1 MGGKGTRR
9 GCYVMDDEPKVEV
22 ITPPDTLKKKVKTG
36 GPGAVDLDT
45 LERAEAVIADMTD
58 NYMEWVAKDLAK
70 IHRALEDLKGEKKDH
85 KDALARIFQ
94 LSHDMKG
101 QGGSFGYTLMTI
113 LGGTLCNFVENLE
126 DAGPAEVEVIQ
137 LHINAMDLVIAKQM
151 KGDGGKEGE
160 QLLKGLGLVA
170 AKISEE

>member
-1 MGGKGTRR
+1 
-9 GCYVMDDEPKVEV
+9 MDDEPKAEV

-36 GPGAVDLDT
+36 GPGAVDGGT

-58 NYMEWVAKDLAK
+58 NYVEWAAKDLAK
-70 IHRALEDLKGEKKDH
+70 IYQALDNLKAEKKDR
-85 KDALARIFQ
+85 KDALALIFQ

-113 LGGTLCNFVENLE
+113 LGGTLCNFVEKLE
-126 DAGPAEVEVIQ
+126 DAGSVEIEVIQ
-137 LHINAMDLVIAKQM
+137 LHINAMALVIAKQM
-151 KGDGGKEGE
+151 KGDGGKEGV

-170 AKISEE
+170 AKVSKE

>member
-1 MGGKGTRR
+1 MEN
-9 GCYVMDDEPKVEV
+9 EPKAEV
-22 ITPPDTLKKKVKTG
+22 ITPPDTLKKKVKIG

-45 LERAEAVIADMTD
+45 LNRAEAVIADMTD
-58 NYMEWVAKDLAK
+58 NYVEWAASDLAK
-70 IHRALEDLKGEKKDH
+70 IHQALEDLKAGKTER

-113 LGGTLCNFVENLE
+113 LGGNLCTFVEKLD
-126 DAGPAEVEVIQ
+126 DAGPSEVEVIE
-137 LHINAMDLVIAKQM
+137 LHIDAMDLVIAKQM
-151 KGDGGKEGE
+151 KGDGGKAGE

-170 AKISEE
+170 AKRSRD

>member
-1 MGGKGTRR
+1 
-9 GCYVMDDEPKVEV
+9 MDDAPKAEV
-22 ITPPDTLKKKVKTG
+22 ITPPDTLKEKVKTG

-58 NYMEWVAKDLAK
+58 KYLEWAAQDLAK
-70 IHRALEDLKGEKKDH
+70 IHQALEDLKAEKKDH
-85 KDALARIFQ
+85 KDALARIFH

-113 LGGTLCNFVENLE
+113 LGGNLCNFVEKLE

-137 LHINAMDLVIAKQM
+137 LHINTMDLVIAKQM
-151 KGDGGKEGE
+151 KGDGSKEGE
-160 QLLKGLGLVA
+160 QLLTGLDLVA
-170 AKISEE
+170 AKVSKE

>member
-1 MGGKGTRR
+1 
-9 GCYVMDDEPKVEV
+9 MDDEPKAEV
-22 ITPPDTLKKKVKTG
+22 ITPPDTLKKKVKAS
-36 GPGAVDLDT
+36 GPGAVDLGT

-58 NYMEWVAKDLAK
+58 TYVEWAAKDVAK
-70 IHRALEDLKGEKKDH
+70 IHQALENLKAEKKDR
-85 KDALARIFQ
+85 KGALARIFQ

-151 KGDGGKEGE
+151 KGDGGKEGV

-170 AKISEE
+170 AKISTE

>member
-1 MGGKGTRR
+1 
-9 GCYVMDDEPKVEV
+9 MDDEPKAEV
-22 ITPPDTLKKKVKTG
+22 ITPPDTLKKKVKAS
-36 GPGAVDLDT
+36 GPGAVDLGT

-58 NYMEWVAKDLAK
+58 NYVEWAAKDLAK
-70 IHRALEDLKGEKKDH
+70 IYQALENLKAEKKDR

-113 LGGTLCNFVENLE
+113 LGGNLCNFVENLE
-126 DAGPAEVEVIQ
+126 DAGSAEIEVIQ
-137 LHINAMDLVIAKQM
+137 LHINAMALVIARQM
-151 KGDGGKEGE
+151 KGDGGKEGV

-170 AKISEE
+170 AKVSKE

>member
-1 MGGKGTRR
+1 
-9 GCYVMDDEPKVEV
+9 MDDEPKAEV

-36 GPGAVDLDT
+36 GPGAVDLGT

-58 NYMEWVAKDLAK
+58 NYVEWAAKDVAK
-70 IHRALEDLKGEKKDH
+70 IHQALENLKAEKTDRKG
-85 KDALARIFQ
+85 ALARIFQ

-113 LGGTLCNFVENLE
+113 LGGNLCNFVEKLE
-126 DAGPAEVEVIQ
+126 DAGSAEIEVIQ
-137 LHINAMDLVIAKQM
+137 LHISAMDLVIAKQM

-170 AKISEE
+170 ARIAKE

>member
-1 MGGKGTRR
+1 
-9 GCYVMDDEPKVEV
+9 MDDEPKVEV

-45 LERAEAVIADMTD
+45 LNRAEAVIADMTD
-58 NYMEWVAKDLAK
+58 NYVEWAANDLAK
-70 IHRALEDLKGEKKDH
+70 IHQALEDLKAEKKDH

-113 LGGTLCNFVENLE
+113 LGGNLCDFVDKLEN
-126 DAGPAEVEVIQ
+126 AGPAEIEVIQ
-137 LHINAMDLVIAKQM
+137 LHINAMGLVIAKEM
-151 KGDGGKEGE
+151 KGDGGKAGV
-160 QLLKGLGLVA
+160 QLLQGLGLVA
-170 AKISEE
+170 AKVSKE

>member
-1 MGGKGTRR
+1 
-9 GCYVMDDEPKVEV
+9 MDDEPKVEV

-45 LERAEAVIADMTD
+45 LKRAEAVIADMTD

-160 QLLKGLGLVA
+160 RLLKGLGLVA
-170 AKISEE
+170 AKISEA

>member
-1 MGGKGTRR
+1 
-9 GCYVMDDEPKVEV
+9 MDDEPKVEV

-45 LERAEAVIADMTD
+45 LNRAEAVIADMTD
-58 NYMEWVAKDLAK
+58 NYVEGAANDLAK
-70 IHRALEDLKGEKKDH
+70 IHQALEDLKAEKKDH

-101 QGGSFGYTLMTI
+101 QGGSFGYSLMTI
-113 LGGTLCNFVENLE
+113 LGGNLCTFVEYLE
-126 DAGPAEVEVIQ
+126 DAGPAEVEVVR
-137 LHINAMDLVIAKQM
+137 LHIDAMDLVIAKQM
-151 KGDGGKEGE
+151 KGDGGTEGA

-170 AKISEE
+170 AKISKE

>member
-1 MGGKGTRR
+1 
-9 GCYVMDDEPKVEV
+9 MDDEPEVEV

-45 LERAEAVIADMTD
+45 LHRAEAVIAGMTG
-58 NYMEWVAKDLAK
+58 NYLEWAAQDLAK
-70 IHRALEDLKGEKKDH
+70 IHQALEDLKAEKKDH

-113 LGGTLCNFVENLE
+113 LGGNLCDFVDKLEN
-126 DAGPAEVEVIQ
+126 AGSAEIEVIQ
-137 LHINAMDLVIAKQM
+137 LHINAMGLVIAKEM
-151 KGDGGKEGE
+151 KGDGGETGA

-170 AKISEE
+170 AKVSRD

>member
-1 MGGKGTRR
+1 
-9 GCYVMDDEPKVEV
+9 MDDEPKVEV

-45 LERAEAVIADMTD
+45 LKRAEAVIADMTD
-58 NYMEWVAKDLAK
+58 HYVEWVTKDLEK
-70 IHRALEDLKGEKKDH
+70 IHQALEDLKAEKKDH
-85 KDALARIFQ
+85 KDALAGIFQ
-94 LSHDMKG
+94 LAHDMKG

-113 LGGTLCNFVENLE
+113 LGGNLCNVVEKLE

-137 LHINAMDLVIAKQM
+137 LHINAMDLVIAKEM

-160 QLLKGLGLVA
+160 QLLEGLGLVA
-170 AKISEE
+170 AKISKE

>member
-1 MGGKGTRR
+1 
-9 GCYVMDDEPKVEV
+9 MDDAPKAEV
-22 ITPPDTLKKKVKTG
+22 ITPPDTLKEKVKTG

-58 NYMEWVAKDLAK
+58 KYLEWAAQDLAK
-70 IHRALEDLKGEKKDH
+70 IHQALEDLKAEKKDH
-85 KDALARIFQ
+85 KDALAQIFQ

-113 LGGTLCNFVENLE
+113 LGGNLCNFVEKLE

-137 LHINAMDLVIAKQM
+137 LHITTMDLVIAKQM
-151 KGDGGKEGE
+151 KGDGSKEGE
-160 QLLKGLGLVA
+160 QLLTGLDLVA
-170 AKISEE
+170 AKVSKE

>member
-1 MGGKGTRR
+1 
-9 GCYVMDDEPKVEV
+9 MDDQPKAEV
-22 ITPPDTLKKKVKTG
+22 ITPPDTLKKKVKIG

-45 LERAEAVIADMTD
+45 LDRAEAVIADMTD
-58 NYMEWVAKDLAK
+58 NYVEWAAKDLEN
-70 IHRALEDLKGEKKDH
+70 IHQALEELKAEKKDQ
-85 KDALARIFQ
+85 KGTLARIFQ
-94 LSHDMKG
+94 LAHDMKG

-126 DAGPAEVEVIQ
+126 AAGSAEVEVIG
-137 LHINAMDLVIAKQM
+137 LHINAMDLVIANEM

-170 AKISEE
+170 AKVSKD

>member
-1 MGGKGTRR
+1 
-9 GCYVMDDEPKVEV
+9 MDDEPEVEV

-45 LERAEAVIADMTD
+45 LNRAEAVIADMTG
-58 NYMEWVAKDLAK
+58 NYLEWTAQDLAK
-70 IHRALEDLKGEKKDH
+70 IHQALEDLKAEKKDH

-113 LGGTLCNFVENLE
+113 LGRTLCTFVEKRE

-137 LHINAMDLVIAKQM
+137 LHINAMDLVIARQM
-151 KGDGGKEGE
+151 KGDGGTEGE
-160 QLLKGLGLVA
+160 QLLEGLDLVA
-170 AKISEE
+170 AKVSREQPHRA

>member
-1 MGGKGTRR
+1 
-9 GCYVMDDEPKVEV
+9 MDDEPKAEV

-36 GPGAVDLDT
+36 GPGAVDLGT

-58 NYMEWVAKDLAK
+58 AYVEWAAKDVAK
-70 IHRALEDLKGEKKDH
+70 IHQALENLKAEKTDRKG
-85 KDALARIFQ
+85 ALARIFQ

-113 LGGTLCNFVENLE
+113 LGGNLCNFVEKLE
-126 DAGPAEVEVIQ
+126 DAGSAEIEVIQ
-137 LHINAMDLVIAKQM
+137 LHISAMDLVIAKQM

-170 AKISEE
+170 ARISQE

>member
-1 MGGKGTRR
+1 
-9 GCYVMDDEPKVEV
+9 MDDEPKAEV

-58 NYMEWVAKDLAK
+58 NYVDWAVKDLAK
-70 IHRALEDLKGEKKDH
+70 IHQALETLKAEKKDR
-85 KDALARIFQ
+85 KDALTRIFQ

-113 LGGTLCNFVENLE
+113 LGGNLCNFVDKLEN
-126 DAGPAEVEVIQ
+126 AGSAEIEVIQ
-137 LHINAMDLVIAKQM
+137 LHINAMDLVIAKEM
-151 KGDGGKEGE
+151 KGDGGKEGV

-170 AKISEE
+170 AKISKN

>member
-1 MGGKGTRR
+1 
-9 GCYVMDDEPKVEV
+9 MDDGPKAEV
-22 ITPPDTLKKKVKTG
+22 IIPPDTLKKKVKTG
-36 GPGAVDLDT
+36 GPGAVDLGT

-58 NYMEWVAKDLAK
+58 NYVEWAAKDLAK
-70 IHRALEDLKGEKKDH
+70 IHQALENLKAEKKDR

-113 LGGTLCNFVENLE
+113 IGGTLCTFVEKLE
-126 DAGPAEVEVIQ
+126 DAGSAEIEVIQ

-151 KGDGGKEGE
+151 KDDGGKEGV

-170 AKISEE
+170 AKVSKE

>member
-1 MGGKGTRR
+1 
-9 GCYVMDDEPKVEV
+9 MDDEPKAEV

-36 GPGAVDLDT
+36 GPGAVNLDT

-58 NYMEWVAKDLAK
+58 NYVEWAAKDLAK
-70 IHRALEDLKGEKKDH
+70 IYQALDNLKAEKKDR
-85 KDALARIFQ
+85 KDALALIFQ

-113 LGGTLCNFVENLE
+113 LGGTLCNFVEKLE
-126 DAGPAEVEVIQ
+126 DAGSVEIEVIQ
-137 LHINAMDLVIAKQM
+137 LHINAMALVIAKQM
-151 KGDGGKEGE
+151 KGDGGKEGV

-170 AKISEE
+170 AKVSKE

>member
-1 MGGKGTRR
+1 
-9 GCYVMDDEPKVEV
+9 MDDEPKVEV
-22 ITPPDTLKKKVKTG
+22 ITPPDTLKKKVKIG

-45 LERAEAVIADMTD
+45 LDRAEAVIADMTD
-58 NYMEWVAKDLAK
+58 NYVEWATQDLAK
-70 IHRALEDLKGEKKDH
+70 IHQALEDLKGEKKDH
-85 KDALARIFQ
+85 KDALAGIFQ

-101 QGGSFGYTLMTI
+101 QGGSFGYMLMTI

-126 DAGPAEVEVIQ
+126 DAGSPEVEVIQ

-160 QLLKGLGLVA
+160 RLLEGLGLVA
-170 AKISEE
+170 AKISKE

>member
-1 MGGKGTRR
+1 
-9 GCYVMDDEPKVEV
+9 MDDEPKAEV
-22 ITPPDTLKKKVKTG
+22 ITPPDTLKKKVKIG

-45 LERAEAVIADMTD
+45 LNRAEAVIADMAD
-58 NYMEWVAKDLAK
+58 NYLEWVAKDLTE
-70 IHRALEDLKGEKKDH
+70 IHQAVENLKAEKKDH

-113 LGGTLCNFVENLE
+113 LGGNLCNFVEKLE
-126 DAGPAEVEVIQ
+126 DAGSAEVEVIQ

-170 AKISEE
+170 AKVSKE

>member
-1 MGGKGTRR
+1 
-9 GCYVMDDEPKVEV
+9 MDNEPKVEV

-45 LERAEAVIADMTD
+45 LNRAEAVITEMTD
-58 NYMEWVAKDLAK
+58 NYLEWVAEDLAK
-70 IHRALEDLKGEKKDH
+70 IHQALEDLKAEKKDH

-113 LGGTLCNFVENLE
+113 LGGNLCHIVEKLE
-126 DAGPAEVEVIQ
+126 DAGSAEVEVIQ
-137 LHINAMDLVIAKQM
+137 LHIDAMDLVIAKQM
-151 KGDGGKEGE
+151 KGDGGEEGE

-170 AKISEE
+170 AKISKE